1 MWLEYLLLRARPLRW
16 KRDREYWKNFYKYI
30 RALSIASSCWWIKRK
45 RGEREREREKV
56 EREKVEREKV
66 EREKEIDDRS
76 AALRKRVAKMRR
88 LVCGNMRVS

>member
-30 RALSIASSCWWIKRK
+30 QALSIASSCWWIKRK